1 MYLRHIN
8 GESVDWT
15 YGAALYEVGLI
26 GGIEAKGRKPVPKQ
40 VNPVLLWSVVL
51 FMLIVREG
59 GRFED

>member
-15 YGAALYEVGLI
+15 YGAALYEVGMI

-40 VNPVLLWSVVL
+40 VNRVLLWSVVL
-51 FMLIVREG
+51 FMLIVR
-59 GRFED
+59 